1 MKALV
6 EAALVGLGRSGTPPA
21 DPEEP
26 GERLLARTS
35 DLAPERAFLLR
46 LGVHAVRARAG
57 LAPVLGA
64 ERPEAAPSD
73 PRPPCSPALAAIVA
87 DLCASRNKAILAE
100 ALARIDARGLRLPP
114 QVIPALAELRESRL
128 LPAATNVAG
137 ERGRWLARYNPAWRW
152 LVDGVAPASLEER
165 QRVWDE
171 GTPDARLSALRAMRL
186 SDPAKARSWI
196 DGAWKAEKASLRE
209 EMVAAMVAGLSA
221 DDEPLLLQALAD
233 RAAGVRASAARLLA
247 RIEISPFAV
256 RARER
261 ADAVLEYTAPGTGV
275 FGALKSRL
283 AGKGHGSLSA
293 SPPAAFAREWADD
306 GLLEKP
312 PAGTGERAFWLRQIL
327 SLVPPAHWEQ
337 RFGATAESLVNA
349 ASKTEWAEPVLA
361 AWTDAT
367 MRFEAR
373 GWADHLWT
381 ARVAREKPESLAE
394 LAAIIFPLMDATVVH
409 ETAVAIVGGASP
421 QAWNGILAAVPRPWS
436 RDLAEA
442 FLKTLMRAFANTQLG
457 WQEVSAW
464 RATLEIAAPALPIAT
479 LDQVL
484 ALDPPPAETPAAQLR
499 NAFDAFRTV
508 LAIRKRIDQETRP

>member
-1 MKALV
+1 
-6 EAALVGLGRSGTPPA
+6 
-21 DPEEP
+21 
-26 GERLLARTS
+26 
-35 DLAPERAFLLR
+35 
-46 LGVHAVRARAG
+46 
-57 LAPVLGA
+57 
-64 ERPEAAPSD
+64 
-73 PRPPCSPALAAIVA
+73 
-87 DLCASRNKAILAE
+87 
-100 ALARIDARGLRLPP
+100 
-114 QVIPALAELRESRL
+114 
-128 LPAATNVAG
+128 
-137 ERGRWLARYNPAWRW
+137 
-152 LVDGVAPASLEER
+152 
-165 QRVWDE
+165 
-171 GTPDARLSALRAMRL
+171 
-186 SDPAKARSWI
+186 
-196 DGAWKAEKASLRE
+196 
-209 EMVAAMVAGLSA
+209 
-221 DDEPLLLQALAD
+221 
-233 RAAGVRASAARLLA
+233 
-247 RIEISPFAV
+247 
-256 RARER
+256 
-261 ADAVLEYTAPGTGV
+261 
-275 FGALKSRL
+275 
-283 AGKGHGSLSA
+283 
-293 SPPAAFAREWADD
+293 
-306 GLLEKP
+306 LLEKP